1 MKKLA
6 FLLTAVVITA
16 FSASISAQNTGDT
29 PIVGSSHDYWV
40 NATSESNQTSG
51 TGNTYTWWV
60 STNTA
65 DLAVQETAGT
75 DFTVNSGIYAGV
87 GGEDNFTIDITW
99 NNSAAG
105 KTYYVVVEETDAE
118 GCKNLKAMAVQ
129 PVASDFAIQFVA
141 LAANGDAGDDLDRCA
156 PDIAISASGTTISYD
171 YGSDTLAFKL
181 IATDIFSAWDFTGTF
196 NNSLGAAT
204 PTLEY
209 QIGGTAGSWSAFTS
223 GDAVSVPYNAA
234 GTEDVYVRVIVDN
247 GTSEEG
253 TTAQTVELTL
263 SNIEGTGEVAVT
275 AITDAS
281 DSDIT
286 ATPVQTQT
294 VKARPATSGI
304 GSN

>member
-1 MKKLA
+1 MKKLV
-6 FLLTAVVITA
+6 FLLAAVVLTA
-16 FSASISAQNTGDT
+16 FSSSVFAQGTGDA
-29 PIVGSSHDYWV
+29 PVVGSSHDYWV
-40 NATSESNQTSG
+40 NATNESTQTSG
-51 TGNTYTWWV
+51 DGNNYTWWV
-60 STNTA
+60 STNTT
-65 DLAVQETAGT
+65 DLTVQETAGT
-75 DFTVNSGIYAGV
+75 DFTVNSGTYAETGGV
-87 GGEDNFTIDITW
+87 NNFTIDITW

-105 KTYYVVVEETDAE
+105 KTYYLVVEETDTE

-129 PVASDFAIQFVA
+129 PVASQFALQFVA

-171 YGSDTLAFKL
+171 YGSEALAFKL
-181 IATDIFSAWDFTGTF
+181 TATDIFSAWNFTGTF
-196 NNSLGAAT
+196 NNSLGTAT
-204 PTLEY
+204 PTLQY
-209 QIGGTAGSWSAFTS
+209 QVGGTDGSWSAFTS

-263 SNIEGTGEVAVT
+263 SDIEGTGGVAVT

-281 DSDIT
+281 ATDIT
-286 ATPVQTQT
+286 TSPVQTQT

>member
-1 MKKLA
+1 MKKLV
-6 FLLTAVVITA
+6 FLLTAVVVTA
-16 FSASISAQNTGDT
+16 FSSSVFAQGTGGA

-40 NATSESNQTSG
+40 NASSESNQTSG
-51 TGNTYTWWV
+51 VGNNYTWWV

-65 DLAVQETAGT
+65 DLTDQEVAGT
-75 DFTVNSGIYAGV
+75 DFTVNSGTYAGV

-105 KTYYVVVEETDAE
+105 NTYYVVVEETDAE

-129 PVASDFAIQFVA
+129 PVASDFALQFVA
-141 LAANGDAGDDLDRCA
+141 LAANGDAGNDLDRCA

-196 NNSLGAAT
+196 NNSIGAAT
-204 PTLEY
+204 PTLQY
-209 QIGGTAGSWSAFTS
+209 QVGGTSGSWSAFTS
-223 GDAVSVPYNAA
+223 GDAVTIPYNAA
-234 GTEDVYVRVIVDN
+234 GTEDVYVRVVVDN
-247 GTSEEG
+247 SISEEG
-253 TTAQTVELTL
+253 TSAQTVELTL
-263 SNIEGTGEVAVT
+263 SNVTGTGNVAVT
-275 AITDAS
+275 EITDAS
-281 DSDIT
+281 DADIT
-286 ATPVQTQT
+286 ASPVQTQT

>member
-1 MKKLA
+1 MKKLV
-6 FLLTAVVITA
+6 FLLTAVVVTA
-16 FSASISAQNTGDT
+16 FSSSVFAQGTGGA

-40 NATSESNQTSG
+40 NASSESNQTSG
-51 TGNTYTWWV
+51 VGNNYTWWV

-65 DLAVQETAGT
+65 DLTDQEVAGT
-75 DFTVNSGIYAGV
+75 DFTVNSGTYAGV

-105 KTYYVVVEETDAE
+105 NTYYVVVEETDAE

-129 PVASDFAIQFVA
+129 PVASDFALQFVA
-141 LAANGDAGDDLDRCA
+141 LAANGDAGNDLDRCA

-196 NNSLGAAT
+196 NNSIGAAT
-204 PTLEY
+204 PTLQY
-209 QIGGTAGSWSAFTS
+209 QVGGTSGSWSAFTS
-223 GDAVSVPYNAA
+223 GDAVTIPYNAA
-234 GTEDVYVRVIVDN
+234 GTEDVYVRVVVDN
-247 GTSEEG
+247 SSSEEG
-253 TTAQTVELTL
+253 TSAQTVELTL
-263 SNIEGTGEVAVT
+263 SNVTGTGNVAVT
-275 AITDAS
+275 EITDAS
-281 DSDIT
+281 DADIT
-286 ATPVQTQT
+286 ASPVQTQT

>member
-1 MKKLA
+1 MKKLV

-16 FSASISAQNTGDT
+16 FSSGVFAQNTGGA

-40 NATSESNQTSG
+40 NAGNESNQTSG
-51 TGNTYTWWV
+51 IGNNYTWWV
-60 STNTA
+60 STDAA
-65 DLAVQETAGT
+65 DLTVPETAGT
-75 DFTVNSGIYAGV
+75 DFTVNSGTYSGTGGV
-87 GGEDNFTIDITW
+87 DNFTIDITW

-105 KTYYVVVEETDAE
+105 NTYYLVVEETDAG
-118 GCKNLKAMAVQ
+118 GCKNLKAMVVQ
-129 PVASDFAIQFVA
+129 PVTSQFALQFVA
-141 LAANGDAGDDLDRCA
+141 LAANGDAGNDLDRCA

-196 NNSLGAAT
+196 NNSLGAST
-204 PTLEY
+204 STLEY
-209 QIGGTAGSWSAFTS
+209 QVGGIAGSWSAFTS

-253 TTAQTVELTL
+253 TAAQTVELTL

-281 DSDIT
+281 DADIT
-286 ATPVQTQT
+286 TSPVQTQT

>member
-1 MKKLA
+1 MKKLV

-16 FSASISAQNTGDT
+16 FSSSVSAQGTGGA
-29 PIVGSSHDYWV
+29 PVVGSSHDYWV
-40 NATSESNQTSG
+40 NGTSESNQTSG
-51 TGNTYTWWV
+51 VGNNYTWWV

-65 DLAVQETAGT
+65 DLTDQETAGT

-105 KTYYVVVEETDAE
+105 NTYYVVVEETDAE
-118 GCKNLKAMAVQ
+118 GCKNLKAMAVE
-129 PVASDFAIQFVA
+129 PVASDFALQFVA
-141 LAANGDAGDDLDRCA
+141 LAANGDAGDDLERCA
-156 PDIAISASGTTISYD
+156 PGIAVSASGTTISYD

-196 NNSLGAAT
+196 NNSVGAAT
-204 PTLEY
+204 PALQY
-209 QIGGTAGSWSAFTS
+209 QVGGTAGSWSTFTS
-223 GDAVSVPYNAA
+223 GDAVTVPYNAT
-234 GTEDVYVRVIVDN
+234 GTEDVYIRVVVDN

-263 SNIEGTGEVAVT
+263 SDIEGAGDVAVSE
-275 AITDAS
+275 ITDAS
-281 DSDIT
+281 DTDIT
-286 ATPVQTQT
+286 ASPVQTQT
-294 VKARPATSGI
+294 VNARPSTTGI